1 MNEPVRVL
9 IVDDELLLRK
19 TMEDILKQRGF
30 APLAVATGQ
39 QALEELGRREYPVVL
54 LDLRLE
60 DMPGLEVLRQIRE
73 RWADTQCILLT
84 GHASQDSAIEA
95 VNLGAY
101 SYVTKPCDMEQLL
114 LTIRHAGEK
123 WLMAGSLRRSEAR
136 YRRLHE
142 SMRDAFVVVDM
153 EGRLLE
159 WNKAYRSML
168 GYTDAELLRMTYM
181 DLTPPAWWT
190 MEKQIVEGQIL
201 PFGFSDVYE
210 KEYRRRDGSI
220 FPVELRTY
228 LLQEQDGRPS
238 GMWAIVRDISQR
250 RKDEEERR
258 RLEEQLRQAQKL
270 EAIGRLAGGVAHDF
284 NNLLSAILGYGELLL
299 LDINKEHPFYE
310 PLQQIY
316 QAGMR
321 ARDLTRQL
329 LAFSRKQLLAMQVVD
344 INNVVKGFEKLLGRV
359 IGEDVALQLQLLAQS
374 LPVMADTSQ
383 LEQVLMNLAI
393 NARDAMPE
401 GGTLSIE
408 TSRVI
413 LDEHYAD
420 QRFSVTPGNYVL
432 IAVSDSGC
440 GMDSDTMALIFEPF
454 FTTKTRDKGTGLGL
468 ATSYGII
475 KQHGG
480 YIWVYSEPGR
490 GTTFKIYLPLA
501 SATADMRKSHGP
513 EPSDL
518 RGNETILLAEDDQ
531 QMRNLTRII
540 LMRQGYTVLVAENGQ
555 AALALLD
562 HYQGP
567 LHLLLTDV
575 VMPGM
580 NGKELSDRISARR
593 PGVKV
598 LFMSGYSGNVIAHRG
613 VLDEG
618 VNFIAKPFSAQTV
631 AVKIREV
638 LEADAP

>member
-1 MNEPVRVL
+1 
-9 IVDDELLLRK
+9 
-19 TMEDILKQRGF
+19 
-30 APLAVATGQ
+30 
-39 QALEELGRREYPVVL
+39 
-54 LDLRLE
+54 
-60 DMPGLEVLRQIRE
+60 
-73 RWADTQCILLT
+73 
-84 GHASQDSAIEA
+84 
-95 VNLGAY
+95 
-101 SYVTKPCDMEQLL
+101 
-114 LTIRHAGEK
+114 
-123 WLMAGSLRRSEAR
+123 
-136 YRRLHE
+136 
-142 SMRDAFVVVDM
+142 
-153 EGRLLE
+153 
-159 WNKAYRSML
+159 
-168 GYTDAELLRMTYM
+168 
-181 DLTPPAWWT
+181 
-190 MEKQIVEGQIL
+190 
-201 PFGFSDVYE
+201 
-210 KEYRRRDGSI
+210 
-220 FPVELRTY
+220 
-228 LLQEQDGRPS
+228 
-238 GMWAIVRDISQR
+238 
-250 RKDEEERR
+250 
-258 RLEEQLRQAQKL
+258 
-270 EAIGRLAGGVAHDF
+270 
-284 NNLLSAILGYGELLL
+284 LLL

-344 INNVVKGFEKLLGRV
+344 INNVVKGFEKLLSRV
-359 IGEDVALQLQLLAQS
+359 IGEDVALQLQLPAQS

-408 TSRVI
+408 TSRVM

-420 QRFSVTPGNYVL
+420 QRVSITPGNYVL

-454 FTTKTRDKGTGLGL
+454 FTTKSRDKGTGLGL

-501 SATADMRKSHGP
+501 SATAGRGKSHGP

-562 HYQGP
+562 HYKGP
-567 LHLLLTDV
+567 VHLLLTDV

-598 LFMSGYSGNVIAHRG
+598 LFMSGYSGDVIAHRG

-618 VNFIAKPFSAQTV
+618 VNFIAKPFSAQAV

-638 LEADAP
+638 LEADQNGTSSPKRGSGGGGSSA